1 MCLCVAVDSHACY
14 IWIVN
19 DITDSNTCFFS
30 VAGFFLFFCFR
41 KVCVRKCVCRC
52 VSVCVSA
59 VNSPACYIWIV
70 NDITDASTCLFQFF
84 FLFFLLFCFGI
95 VCVKWCVC
103 VREYVCVFT

>member
-1 MCLCVAVDSHACY
+1 MCKEGCVCVCVAVNSHACY

-30 VAGFFLFFCFR
+30 VAGFFLFQKSMC
-41 KVCVRKCVCRC
+41 KEVC

-70 NDITDASTCLFQFF
+70 NDITDANTCLFQFCF
-84 FLFFLLFCFGI
+84 SSSFLLFWSSMCK
-95 VCVKWCVC
+95 VVLC
-103 VREYVCVFT
+103 VREYVCAFT